1 MITLAIKTLLV
12 IFIIILVVLLRGN
25 YIEFNKLGNKENL
38 KSILAWNVLILL
50 IVLTYFICELVTM

>member
-12 IFIIILVVLLRGN
+12 LFIIILVVLLRGN